1 MTDEEKMAGQLSSTD
16 DSLEEMELM
25 GQDIRMVRKVEKDGE
40 IASVGMVVACNLK
53 SYFYSM
59 KEGHRLKNK
68 PFEEGENESFQIGEG
83 DCYPGLELGLRHSR
97 EGETLLIRCSS
108 RFAFGSQ
115 GRLYDESTMVNKPIA
130 DLPVGTVPPDMD
142 IEYEVQVHSH
152 LHPNSLNPTMQT
164 RYQDLTANIASEED
178 AMAVYNRLITL
189 QQLTLR
195 KEAGNR

>member
-1 MTDEEKMAGQLSSTD
+1 
-16 DSLEEMELM
+16 M
-25 GQDIRMVRKVEKDGE
+25 GQDIRMVRKIAKDGE
-40 IASVGMVVACNLK
+40 IASVGMVVTCNLK
-53 SYFYSM
+53 AFFYSL
-59 KEGHRLKNK
+59 KEGRRLQDK

-115 GRLYDESTMVNKPIA
+115 GRLYDISTMANKPFA
-130 DLPVGTVPPDMD
+130 DLPVGTVPPDTD
-142 IEYEVQVHSH
+142 IEYEVVVHAQ
-152 LHPNSLNPTMQT
+152 LHPNALNPTMQS
-164 RYQDLTANIASEED
+164 RYEQRTANVTNEEG
-178 AMAVYNRLITL
+178 AVAVYNRLITL